1 MRAVRLL
8 YPLRQVAA
16 SPLPPVAFFSGAV
29 IDTKSTNCA
38 ATDANTESPV
48 RRNRPKFKWNSASFV
63 GTVEQPLRVNTRN
76 GKTLSA
82 WTFLRAKVSPDS
94 NSSFRV
100 FLKLWEEMAESNLER
115 LKPND
120 FIYVAGTLESYKKD
134 NKCGKSY
141 LCYEL
146 TVSELNYIKQYD
158 QGSKSQNDE
167 GVRHEEG
174 DPRKKYRERLHLWQ
188 VFFGS
193 PYEWWDNRNHKS
205 NSKHPD
211 FRHKSTGEALWLQAT
226 DPPWIR
232 KQLEF
237 LDGKMEEKD
246 QHCHFGSDSS
256 MSKWLYS

>member
-1 MRAVRLL
+1 MVDASHVLSLNLL
-8 YPLRQVAA
+8 FNVNLSVI
-16 SPLPPVAFFSGAV
+16 SPHFG
-29 IDTKSTNCA
+29 IT
-38 ATDANTESPV
+38 
-48 RRNRPKFKWNSASFV
+48 
-63 GTVEQPLRVNTRN
+63 
-76 GKTLSA
+76 
-82 WTFLRAKVSPDS
+82 
-94 NSSFRV
+94 
-100 FLKLWEEMAESNLER
+100 
-115 LKPND
+115 
-120 FIYVAGTLESYKKD
+120 
-134 NKCGKSY
+134 
-141 LCYEL
+141 
-146 TVSELNYIKQYD
+146 
-158 QGSKSQNDE
+158 
-167 GVRHEEG
+167 G